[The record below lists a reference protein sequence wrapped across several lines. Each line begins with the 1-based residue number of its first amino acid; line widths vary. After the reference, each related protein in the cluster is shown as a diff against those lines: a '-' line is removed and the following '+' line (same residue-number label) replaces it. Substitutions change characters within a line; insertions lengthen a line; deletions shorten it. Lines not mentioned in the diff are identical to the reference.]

1 MILIQALLAPILLV
15 LGAMAIAA
23 SVWGM
28 RSKMHGVEGLML
40 VVSGALVIVS
50 AVRAFASIYFAA
62 GLMTLVVVLRL
73 VRRGSS
79 NGEAQ

>member
-23 SVWGM
+23 SVWGV

-62 GLMTLVVVLRL
+62 GLMALVVVLRL
-73 VRRGSS
+73 VRRASS
-79 NGEAQ
+79 DGEAQ